1 MAFSLQQHLNFL
13 WKGSSGWKKSWTR
26 KLHFW
31 VLFGPRARAARV
43 HSERCSPGLF
53 SSCWTVS
60 KEILFYALWWQKCM
74 LPIDLVF
81 PPFPVLKTCKHECV
95 VVVWFMFSSFS
106 LLLFAL
112 QWMFLFCFVY
122 VIVLYFPNFLY
133 VSFWFFVF
141 YPISLFDF
149 FGCLF
154 LTFIDVSSIPFSL
167 PCSLLRILIFLF
179 VFLPS
184 LILSLSFT
192 TTLFF
197 VAFTQDWK
205 VPKIN
210 RSVQKNGRTAE
221 YPNNRSRTNEQMQR
235 WKHPFGVEKLKQ
247 TLGVKRGLYET
258 ATYGVDINDQ
268 KKTKNINKWH
278 WHHQKPR
285 ICVKKHWN
293 IWKIKGLFAF
303 FPSSRALESSD
314 SPPWVTTSPLPSSG
328 VFNSATC
335 MGFQNGWRKQQTITI
350 KAIAVDPLLQRWQ
363 PSAFKFYCWY
373 ISVMSKL
380 CRQRNHNKFSRRQRK
395 NIRLHHVKTF
405 SVAQMLL
412 QSCSAMMVSQAP

>member
-1 MAFSLQQHLNFL
+1 
-13 WKGSSGWKKSWTR
+13 
-26 KLHFW
+26 
-31 VLFGPRARAARV
+31 
-43 HSERCSPGLF
+43 
-53 SSCWTVS
+53 
-60 KEILFYALWWQKCM
+60 M

-81 PPFPVLKTCKHECV
+81 PPFPVLKTCKHEWV

-122 VIVLYFPNFLY
+122 VIVLYFSNFLY

-141 YPISLFDF
+141 YPISL
-149 FGCLF
+149 
-154 LTFIDVSSIPFSL
+154 
-167 PCSLLRILIFLF
+167 LIFLVVYF
-179 VFLPS
+179 WHLLMSHRYPFLFRALYYAS
-184 LILSLSFT
+184 LFSCLFFCLLLFSLSFT

-197 VAFTQDWK
+197 CCFHSRLK
-205 VPKIN
+205 SPKNQSIC
-210 RSVQKNGRTAE
+210 SKNGRTAE

-247 TLGVKRGLYET
+247 TLGVKRGLNET
-258 ATYGVDINDQ
+258 VTYGVDINDQ
-268 KKTKNINKWH
+268 KKKKTKNINKWH
-278 WHHQKPR
+278 WHHQKRR
-285 ICVKKHWN
+285 ICVRKHWN

-303 FPSSRALESSD
+303 FPASRALESSD

-363 PSAFKFYCWY
+363 PSAFKFHCWY

>member
-141 YPISLFDF
+141 YPISL
-149 FGCLF
+149 
-154 LTFIDVSSIPFSL
+154 
-167 PCSLLRILIFLF
+167 LIFLVVYF
-179 VFLPS
+179 WHLLMSHRYPFLFRALYYAS
-184 LILSLSFT
+184 LFSCLFFCLLLFSLSLSLPHCFLLLSLKIEKSQKSID
-192 TTLFF
+192 LFKKMEEPLNIL
-197 VAFTQDWK
+197 TIG
-205 VPKIN
+205 P
-210 RSVQKNGRTAE
+210 
-221 YPNNRSRTNEQMQR
+221 EQMN
-235 WKHPFGVEKLKQ
+235 KCSGENTLLALK
-247 TLGVKRGLYET
+247 
-258 ATYGVDINDQ
+258 N
-268 KKTKNINKWH
+268 
-278 WHHQKPR
+278 
-285 ICVKKHWN
+285 
-293 IWKIKGLFAF
+293 
-303 FPSSRALESSD
+303 
-314 SPPWVTTSPLPSSG
+314 
-328 VFNSATC
+328 
-335 MGFQNGWRKQQTITI
+335 
-350 KAIAVDPLLQRWQ
+350 
-363 PSAFKFYCWY
+363 
-373 ISVMSKL
+373 
-380 CRQRNHNKFSRRQRK
+380 
-395 NIRLHHVKTF
+395 
-405 SVAQMLL
+405 
-412 QSCSAMMVSQAP
+412 

>member
-1 MAFSLQQHLNFL
+1 MITLLNTLFPRPNCARNGIQSTTTFKFPLKGVLRLKEVLDKKASFLSSL
-13 WKGSSGWKKSWTR
+13 R
-26 KLHFW
+26 
-31 VLFGPRARAARV
+31 PARARGACAQWALQSRTFFV
-43 HSERCSPGLF
+43 LL
-53 SSCWTVS
+53 TVS

-122 VIVLYFPNFLY
+122 VIVLYFSNFLY

-141 YPISLFDF
+141 YLISIFDF

-184 LILSLSFT
+184 LILSLSLSFT
-192 TTLFF
+192 TTLFFF

-221 YPNNRSRTNEQMQR
+221 YPNNRSRTNEQM
-235 WKHPFGVEKLKQ
+235 
-247 TLGVKRGLYET
+247 
-258 ATYGVDINDQ
+258 
-268 KKTKNINKWH
+268 
-278 WHHQKPR
+278 
-285 ICVKKHWN
+285 
-293 IWKIKGLFAF
+293 
-303 FPSSRALESSD
+303 
-314 SPPWVTTSPLPSSG
+314 
-328 VFNSATC
+328 
-335 MGFQNGWRKQQTITI
+335 
-350 KAIAVDPLLQRWQ
+350 
-363 PSAFKFYCWY
+363 
-373 ISVMSKL
+373 
-380 CRQRNHNKFSRRQRK
+380 
-395 NIRLHHVKTF
+395 
-405 SVAQMLL
+405 
-412 QSCSAMMVSQAP
+412 

>member
-1 MAFSLQQHLNFL
+1 MRFDGKSACCPLILYFPHSRCWRHVNMNGLLWCDLCFPRSVSFCLLCNECFCFALCMSLFYIFL
-13 WKGSSGWKKSWTR
+13 I
-26 KLHFW
+26 FCMF
-31 VLFGPRARAARV
+31 LFGFLYFTQFPFLIFLVVYSWHLLMSHRYPFLFRALYYA
-43 HSERCSPGLF
+43 SLF
-53 SSCWTVS
+53 SC
-60 KEILFYALWWQKCM
+60 LFFC
-74 LPIDLVF
+74 
-81 PPFPVLKTCKHECV
+81 
-95 VVVWFMFSSFS
+95 
-106 LLLFAL
+106 LLLF
-112 QWMFLFCFVY
+112 
-122 VIVLYFPNFLY
+122 
-133 VSFWFFVF
+133 
-141 YPISLFDF
+141 
-149 FGCLF
+149 
-154 LTFIDVSSIPFSL
+154 
-167 PCSLLRILIFLF
+167 
-179 VFLPS
+179 
-184 LILSLSFT
+184 SLSFT

-395 NIRLHHVKTF
+395 NIRLNHVKTF